1 MFDTTIVVIGNVL
14 TAPEWRRTTNSQT
27 LVANFRVASTSR
39 RYDRENGNWT
49 DGSQFRIRVTCWRR
63 LAEGVAAS
71 VKVGDPIMV
80 SGRLATRDWT
90 DADGQRRTT
99 YEMDAHAVG
108 HDLSRGRAKFYRNK
122 HLGLV
127 TADVPETD
135 DKVRGESAT
144 VVPDDEAPASYGQG
158 VPESEVPTF
167 AEPFPQLEPAEE
179 ALPVLAGGGLEP
191 FDTRLTRDAVAGGHA
206 SEEAEKSDDAEK
218 EEEAE
223 EAEESEKPD
232 EQTPAEPVG
241 ESLPD
246 DVVRV
251 VSPRRTRTR
260 SPRRQPVAA

>member
-14 TAPEWRRTTNSQT
+14 TAPEWRRTTNSKT

-39 RYDRENGNWT
+39 RYDRESGNWT
-49 DGSQFRIRVTCWRR
+49 DGSQFRIRVTCWRK

-108 HDLSRGRAKFYRNK
+108 HDLSRGRARFYRNK

-135 DKVRGESAT
+135 DKVRGESAALI
-144 VVPDDEAPASYGQG
+144 PDDEAPATYGQG
-158 VPESEVPTF
+158 VPESEVPVF
-167 AEPFPQLEPAEE
+167 AEPFPEPGREEE

-191 FDTRLTRDAVAGGHA
+191 FDTRLTRDAVTPP
-206 SEEAEKSDDAEK
+206 SDEEGEDRDD
-218 EEEAE
+218 
-223 EAEESEKPD
+223 
-232 EQTPAEPVG
+232 EPVEVPG
-241 ESLPD
+241 PVIESPGD
-246 DVVRV
+246 DVMSV
-251 VSPRRTRTR
+251 VHPRRTRTR

>member
-14 TAPEWRRTTNSQT
+14 TAPEWRRTNNSNT

-39 RYDRENGNWT
+39 RFDRESGNWT
-49 DGSQFRIRVTCWRR
+49 DGSQFRIRVTCWRK
-63 LAEGVAAS
+63 LAEGVASS

-108 HDLSRGRAKFYRNK
+108 HDLSRGRARFYRNK

-135 DKVRGESAT
+135 DKVRGEPADM
-144 VVPDDEAPASYGQG
+144 VPDDEAPATYGQG
-158 VPESEVPTF
+158 VPDAEVPVF
-167 AEPFPQLEPAEE
+167 AESFPQLGHEEE

-191 FDTRLTRDAVAGGHA
+191 FDTRLTRDAAGGEDA
-206 SEEAEKSDDAEK
+206 DDSDEEA
-218 EEEAE
+218 
-223 EAEESEKPD
+223 
-232 EQTPAEPVG
+232 PAEPV
-241 ESLPD
+241 EVPEASPA
-246 DVVRV
+246 DVMSV
-251 VSPRRTRTR
+251 VSPRRTRAR